1 MDCLHNFISCVEL
14 ICWKPL
20 GLFSSGFILDRYGL
34 CPSEKSA
41 QRVKIKLN
49 TWKQSQNWLES
60 LLNVK
65 CIAGSYLSF
74 YDMIERKKN
83 QCQTQLISAEF
94 LEELPKL
101 PWPCPKLN
109 LWQTAWLC
117 PMELF
122 LYDVNFLMQCVGNC
136 WQELCFWRTGQHIF
150 SFFFSLVNCSIL
162 LRNYWFLMLFQP

>member
-14 ICWKPL
+14 ICRKPL

-34 CPSEKSA
+34 WPSEKSA

-94 LEELPKL
+94 SRGAAKAALTLSKIKPL
-101 PWPCPKLN
+101 AN
-109 LWQTAWLC
+109 S
-117 PMELF
+117 MI
-122 LYDVNFLMQCVGNC
+122 VSNGV
-136 WQELCFWRTGQHIF
+136 I
-150 SFFFSLVNCSIL
+150 SLRC
-162 LRNYWFLMLFQP
+162 